1 MVTLKLKSDNFHLL
15 SIDVNANKTVIVH
28 TNYGDAEGYETELA
42 QIFYDIPYAQPPV
55 NTLRTYAEY
64 VTSGVPVGEQL
75 NYSYTDISCFRAA
88 SYQQIVAAQK
98 VANTLLTS
106 LKILLFLSIGYLS
119 LTT

>member
-1 MVTLKLKSDNFHLL
+1 
-15 SIDVNANKTVIVH
+15 
-28 TNYGDAEGYETELA
+28 
-42 QIFYDIPYAQPPV
+42 
-55 NTLRTYAEY
+55 TYAEY